1 MYKVFIVDDE
11 PFIIEG
17 LYDIVDWS
25 SFGMEIVSHAG
36 NGQAALQAL
45 SSQPVDILI
54 TDISMPLMNGLD
66 LIREARRL
74 QPEMKVIILSG
85 FNEFEYLKEGMQ
97 LGIENYLL
105 KPINVE
111 ELESTLSNT
120 ASKLDHTVAP
130 QADDAYGI
138 QILKD
143 NILHR
148 WLTGQIAAT
157 EFEERARFMNLSL
170 EASDVAVA
178 ILRDKDKGQTF
189 GMFERVEEMLK
200 DKSHLNVFHDIDGDL
215 VIVAN
220 VDGNEDEEQKLMDGL
235 QALSDAISVTHP
247 AVRIGAGRLM
257 KGIYHAPASYEE
269 AKKALQYVMIYPDL
283 KVIDHAIL
291 DRCGNSAASFFI
303 DWRDYAKLI
312 LSRNTEQLADRIR
325 MDFEQHRNGLTPG
338 ELQNTAL
345 EVVIRFKMELESI
358 KHSDESAIYQQ
369 GLQLVLDS
377 GTFDELVRALQQV
390 AAQTIQSLLQD
401 LKNPIVNQ
409 VLQHIDKHYAEEL
422 SLKLLGAHYH
432 LHPVYLGQLFH
443 KETGETFAEYINK
456 YRIERAKEQL
466 RNTNLKVHE
475 IARNVGYW
483 ETGYFYKQFRKYVGI
498 SPTDFKV
505 FG

>member
-25 SFGMEIVSHAG
+25 SFGMEIVNHAG

-66 LIREARRL
+66 LIREARRV

-111 ELESTLSNT
+111 ELESTLRNT
-120 ASKLDHTVAP
+120 ASKLDHTVTP
-130 QADDAYGI
+130 QTDDAYGI

-220 VDGNEDEEQKLMDGL
+220 VEGNEDEEQKLMDGL
-235 QALSDAISVTHP
+235 RALSDAISVTHP

-257 KGIYHAPASYEE
+257 KGIYHAPP
-269 AKKALQYVMIYPDL
+269 VMRRQ
-283 KVIDHAIL
+283 K
-291 DRCGNSAASFFI
+291 RRS
-303 DWRDYAKLI
+303 
-312 LSRNTEQLADRIR
+312 NT
-325 MDFEQHRNGLTPG
+325 
-338 ELQNTAL
+338 
-345 EVVIRFKMELESI
+345 
-358 KHSDESAIYQQ
+358 
-369 GLQLVLDS
+369 
-377 GTFDELVRALQQV
+377 
-390 AAQTIQSLLQD
+390 
-401 LKNPIVNQ
+401 
-409 VLQHIDKHYAEEL
+409 
-422 SLKLLGAHYH
+422 
-432 LHPVYLGQLFH
+432 
-443 KETGETFAEYINK
+443 
-456 YRIERAKEQL
+456 
-466 RNTNLKVHE
+466 
-475 IARNVGYW
+475 
-483 ETGYFYKQFRKYVGI
+483 
-498 SPTDFKV
+498 
-505 FG
+505 